1 MELSRI
7 ASCFATGTFAMGD
20 ARYTARLKLPVINP
34 ETSAAWT
41 GPEVEAI
48 FSALKPF
55 SGALLLSVSMGVY
68 YDITTPIPDADA
80 KYEHRAKILVRGA
93 DDSVAQ
99 LEIPMCEPDEALTP
113 STILAA
119 LVAAKF
125 VTFTGAAPVAIIQI
139 NRSPERRARG
149 R

>member
-1 MELSRI
+1 MDLSRI
-7 ASCFATGTFAMGD
+7 ASTFATGTWAMGD
-20 ARYTARLKLPVINP
+20 ARYTSRVKLPLLNP

-41 GPEVEAI
+41 GPEVVAI
-48 FSALKPF
+48 FEALKPY

-68 YDITTPIPDADA
+68 YDTTTVIPDADP
-80 KYEHRAKILVRGA
+80 KYEHRAKILVRGE

-99 LEIPMCEPDEALTP
+99 LEIPMCEPDEALAP
-113 STILAA
+113 STLLAA
-119 LVAAKF
+119 LVSAKF
-125 VTFTGAAPVAIIQI
+125 VTFTGAAPVAIIQV